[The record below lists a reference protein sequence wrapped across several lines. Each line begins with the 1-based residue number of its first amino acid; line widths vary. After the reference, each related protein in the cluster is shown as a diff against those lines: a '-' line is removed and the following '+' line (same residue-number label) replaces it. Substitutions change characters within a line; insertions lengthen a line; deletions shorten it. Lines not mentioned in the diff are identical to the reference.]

1 MLRCPLNRRGAL
13 TRERRRGLI
22 PMGMKLRTTAG
33 RAAAAGC
40 RKLQRTAMTRSV
52 SQCVW
57 LLSKE
62 PRSGKV
68 AGRYVREIYVSFWW
82 TPHWGPR
89 CMGLVKA
96 GDHLVCQANGN
107 DPCSQT
113 NQLGRKPAGRTSP
126 SLTRPPRGCPLQ
138 HRLGPVG
145 HGGELRRR
153 RTGTGGRS
161 TTSPTAPCGAAP
173 RANPGGC
180 ALNRLWRSP

>member
-1 MLRCPLNRRGAL
+1 MHPYARRAARKAL
-13 TRERRRGLI
+13 
-22 PMGMKLRTTAG
+22 PDKYSG
-33 RAAAAGC
+33 RA
-40 RKLQRTAMTRSV
+40 

-68 AGRYVREIYVSFWW
+68 AGRYVREINVSFWRI
-82 TPHWGPR
+82 PHWDPR

-113 NQLGRKPAGRTSP
+113 NQLGRKPAGRTGP
-126 SLTRPPRGCPLQ
+126 SLTRPPRGCPL
-138 HRLGPVG
+138 HNRLGPVG

-180 ALNRLWRSP
+180 ALNRLWRSPKGKPPTRVGDPRRENHAFPNKGPEPL